1 MALLGKAALAMWWDV
16 ASDVNAEF
24 QDWHSHEHFRER
36 LAVPGFRRATRWSSA
51 DGGEGVFQ
59 IYEVDGHEV
68 LSSPQYLAHLNS
80 PTPWSTRLMPHHRN
94 MVRSQCHVLASSGAG
109 LARHALV
116 IRLSPEPGQDA
127 ALLTGLTSLLAG
139 LPDQPGCVGAHVLRL
154 IEDLGGM
161 QQGLGGN
168 AADVEADAAEN
179 RPALDQHDLAA
190 EVRCTEGG
198 RITTGTGA
206 EHKHLGMDAGLARR
220 GPGLR
225 PRSRPIVGSPA
236 PARTIAQGAGT
247 TGTRC
252 RCAEP
257 AGR

>member
-139 LPDQPGCVGAHVLRL
+139 LPDQPGCVGAHVLRH
-154 IEDLGGM
+154 E
-161 QQGLGGN
+161 
-168 AADVEADAAEN
+168 
-179 RPALDQHDLAA
+179 
-190 EVRCTEGG
+190 
-198 RITTGTGA
+198 
-206 EHKHLGMDAGLARR
+206 
-220 GPGLR
+220 
-225 PRSRPIVGSPA
+225 A
-236 PARTIAQGAGT
+236 PAIAQT
-247 TGTRC
+247 TEQKLRGN
-252 RCAEP
+252 EI
-257 AGR
+257 GRAHV